1 MGTWSKLAAGAMVAI
16 TMTWAAVPEAGTSVT
31 VPLSCNKGPDGQV
44 CKVNVTIP
52 ASVEESGTVTVRI
65 DGNNSGKISHTGLN
79 YIYNMTTELRIP
91 DNASY
96 VAGSGRIIPDTG
108 SANVRPGA
116 RVTQSG
122 RTIAMVLP
130 AHVEDG
136 QSYTP
141 PSFEFQLKA
150 TGAAGSRIV
159 QKFQQYRVTANAIII
174 GDVHTVCDP
183 KPKPYTIGTTN
194 ITAAA
199 PAP

>member
-1 MGTWSKLAAGAMVAI
+1 MRTLSMVASAAI
-16 TMTWAAVPEAGTSVT
+16 VAVTVMWAAVPEAGTSVS

-44 CKVNVTIP
+44 CRVNVTIP
-52 ASVEESGTVTVRI
+52 ASIEENGTFTVRI
-65 DGNNSGKISHTGLN
+65 DGNNSGKISHTGLK
-79 YIYNMTTELRIP
+79 YIYNMTTEFRIP

-96 VAGSGRIIPDTG
+96 VAGSAKVIPETG

-122 RTIAMVLP
+122 RSISLVLP
-130 AHVEDG
+130 GHVEDG
-136 QSYTP
+136 QDYTP

-150 TGAAGSRIV
+150 TGSAGSKIV
-159 QKFQQYRVTANAIII
+159 QKFNEYRLTANAIII
-174 GDVHTVCDP
+174 GDVHTVCNP
-183 KPKPYTIGTTN
+183 NPKPYSIGTTN

>member
-1 MGTWSKLAAGAMVAI
+1 MAVAMTLAG
-16 TMTWAAVPEAGTSVT
+16 VPSAGTAVT

-44 CKVNVTIP
+44 CRVNVTIP
-52 ASVEESGTVTVRI
+52 ASVEEGGTLTVRI
-65 DGNNSGKISHTGLN
+65 DGNNSGRISHTGLK

-96 VAGSGRIIPDTG
+96 VAGSGRIVPDTG

-122 RTIAMVLP
+122 RSISMVLP

-136 QSYTP
+136 QDYTP

-159 QKFQQYRVTANAIII
+159 QKFSQYRVTANAIII

-183 KPKPYTIGTTN
+183 KPKPYSIGTTN